1 MIALERHVVRFLTL
15 AMSALLVTS
24 FSPPVARAAGET
36 INVWTDSGNDDEPLL
51 KAVAAAFEKAN
62 PSVRVVVNVGPAGDP
77 AVQEIKQKLNAGTM
91 TDDVFV
97 YYAGSLFQGL
107 DPTKNLV
114 ELTNEPWQSDVISSY
129 YPGVSVGKRIY
140 GAPFGSAMGGGIL
153 YNKAV
158 YKKLGL
164 KIPLTWKAFMENNAN
179 IKKAKLIPV
188 IQTYGDSWSA
198 QILILADS
206 FNLQS
211 AVPTFAALYT
221 SNRVKVSKVPPALA
235 GFQHLADIHKAGY
248 QNKDFATAKLA
259 DGLKY
264 LISGQGAHY
273 PMLTFVATDLD
284 RMNPKLADGI
294 GIFAE
299 PGPSAKSNGL
309 TIWMPNG
316 LFIPKTTRHLMT
328 AQNFIAFAK
337 SPAGVAAMN
346 AAVAPSGPYLLKGV
360 RLTGHVSQITLEM
373 QKYFNANGKTAP
385 ALEFV
390 TPIKGPNLPK
400 ISVQVGSGIKSALQ
414 GATSYDLDVT
424 RESQRLGLPE
434 WGQLPG

>member
-1 MIALERHVVRFLTL
+1 MIALKRHVVRFLTL
-15 AMSALLVTS
+15 AVSALLVTS
-24 FSPPVARAAGET
+24 FSPPLAGAAGET
-36 INVWTDSGNDDEPLL
+36 IKVWTDDGNDDAPLL

-62 PSVRVVVNVGPAGDP
+62 PKVHVIVNVGPAGDP
-77 AVQEIKQKLNAGTM
+77 AVQEVKQKLNAGTM

-97 YYAGSLFQGL
+97 YCAGSLFQGL

-153 YNKAV
+153 YNKGI

-164 KIPLTWKAFMENNAN
+164 KIPLTWKAFMENNAK

-206 FNLQS
+206 FNLQA

-221 SNRVKVSKVPPALA
+221 SNRVEMSKVPAALA

-264 LISGQGAHY
+264 LINGQGAHY
-273 PMLTFVATDLD
+273 PMLSFVATDLEKID
-284 RMNPKLADGI
+284 PKLASGI

-299 PGPSAKSNGL
+299 PGTTAKSNGL

-316 LFIPKTTRHLMT
+316 LFIPKTTQHLMM
-328 AQNFIAFAK
+328 AQNFVAFAK

-360 RLTGHVSQITLEM
+360 RLTGHVSHITKDM

-385 ALEFV
+385 ALEFI

-424 RESQRLGLPE
+424 RESQRLGLPG

>member
-1 MIALERHVVRFLTL
+1 MIKPQQHAVRFLTL
-15 AMSALLVTS
+15 ALSAFLLTS

-62 PSVRVVVNVGPAGDP
+62 PTVHVVVDVGPAGDP
-77 AVQEIKQKLNAGTM
+77 AVQAIKQKLNSGTM
-91 TDDVFV
+91 SDDVFV

-114 ELTNEPWQSDVISSY
+114 DLTAEPWQSDVISSY
-129 YPGVSVGKRIY
+129 YPGVSVGPHIY

-153 YNKAV
+153 YNKTV
-158 YKKLGL
+158 YKRLGL
-164 KIPLTWKAFMENNAN
+164 KIPLTWKQFMDNNAK

-198 QILILADS
+198 QILLLADS
-206 FNLQS
+206 YNLQA

-221 SNRVKVSKVPPALA
+221 SNRVKMSQVPAALA

-248 QNKDFATAKLA
+248 QNKDFAKAKLA

-264 LISGQGAHY
+264 LIKGQGVHY
-273 PMLTFVATDLD
+273 PMLSFVATDLD
-284 RMNPKLADGI
+284 KIDPKLADNI
-294 GIFAE
+294 GIFPE

-316 LFIPKTTRHLMT
+316 LFIPKTTKHLMT

-337 SPAGVAAMN
+337 STAGVAAMN
-346 AAVAPSGPYLLKGV
+346 AAVAPSGPYMLKGV
-360 RLTGHVSQITLEM
+360 KLTGHVSQITLEM
-373 QKYFNANGKTAP
+373 QKYFKANGKTAA
-385 ALEFV
+385 ALEFI

-414 GATSYDLDVT
+414 GATAYDLDVT
-424 RESQRLGLPE
+424 RESQRLGLPG
-434 WGQLPG
+434 WGKLPG